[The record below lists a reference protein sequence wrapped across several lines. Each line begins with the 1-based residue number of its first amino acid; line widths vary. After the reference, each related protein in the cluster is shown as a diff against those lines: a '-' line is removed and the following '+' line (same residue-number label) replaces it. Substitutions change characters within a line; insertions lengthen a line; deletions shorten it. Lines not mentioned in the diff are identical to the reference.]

1 MRRRVFLSCFVA
13 FGSVVFPN
21 ASQAISLN
29 TAPDFLLPA
38 PLYHGVAAN
47 ADVVAQGAE
56 KFITK
61 LADDGIGF
69 LGDQAITQD
78 KQRAEFRKL
87 LTRNFDMN
95 TIARFSLGR
104 HWRVATKQQR
114 DEYMKLFKAMIIDVY
129 SERFKDYQG
138 QQIEVT
144 GSRKEGERDILVHS
158 KLTQESGPDVKVDWR
173 VRKREGRYKVID
185 IIVEGVSMAL
195 TQRSDFSSV
204 VQRGGGNMEA
214 LLVHL
219 REN

>member
-1 MRRRVFLSCFVA
+1 MKHKVFLSCFVA
-13 FGSVVFPN
+13 VGALVSPFVVH
-21 ASQAISLN
+21 A
-29 TAPDFLLPA
+29 A
-38 PLYHGVAAN
+38 PLDLKPSSGASYQLVTAN
-47 ADVVAQGAE
+47 ADAVAQGAE

-69 LGDQAITQD
+69 LGDESISGE

-87 LTRNFDMN
+87 LNRNFDMN

-104 HWRVATKQQR
+104 HWRTASKPQR

-129 SERFKDYQG
+129 SQRFSDYQG
-138 QQIEVT
+138 QTIEVT
-144 GSRKEGERDILVHS
+144 GSRKEGERDVLVHS
-158 KLTQESGPDVKVDWR
+158 LLTQESGPDVKVDWR

-204 VQRGGGNMEA
+204 VQRGGGDMEA